1 MFKVRIEDLT
11 DLVFGLALSIGA
23 IALIN
28 RSEDDIS
35 DVLTGLFWFTFSF
48 LILISVW
55 ISYSR
60 IISRLKIESPRLL
73 VLNVALLLLVA
84 IEPYLL
90 NVMAFDVNSQ
100 NYPELLNGASTLYAL
115 DLGGIWLIMA
125 GFNQQAFRQGVEG
138 REAFV
143 AARNSRL
150 IDAAIFLASALPVFW
165 TLALFDLPVRFL
177 IWYVSIPL
185 GVIGHGYLVR
195 RARERYGGEDD
206 GA

>member
-35 DVLTGLFWFTFSF
+35 DVMAGLFWFAFSF
-48 LILISVW
+48 FILISVW

-60 IISRLKIESPRLL
+60 IISRLQIETSRLL
-73 VLNVALLLLVA
+73 FLNVTLLLLVA

-90 NVMAFDVNSQ
+90 NIMAFDVNSQ
-100 NYPELLNGASTLYAL
+100 NYFELLDGASTLYAL
-115 DLGGIWLIMA
+115 DLGGIWIIMA
-125 GFNQQAFRQGVEG
+125 GFNHQAFRQGAEDRKV
-138 REAFV
+138 FL

-150 IDAAIFLASALPVFW
+150 IDATIFLASALPPFW
-165 TLALFDLPVRFL
+165 TLTLFGLPLRFL
-177 IWYVSIPL
+177 VWYAAIPL
-185 GVIGHGYLVR
+185 GMIFHGYLVKR
-195 RARERYGGEDD
+195 VREGHGRGERP
-206 GA
+206 

>member
-60 IISRLKIESPRLL
+60 IISRLKIESPRDRKS
-73 VLNVALLLLVA
+73 VV
-84 IEPYLL
+84 
-90 NVMAFDVNSQ
+90 
-100 NYPELLNGASTLYAL
+100 
-115 DLGGIWLIMA
+115 
-125 GFNQQAFRQGVEG
+125 
-138 REAFV
+138 
-143 AARNSRL
+143 
-150 IDAAIFLASALPVFW
+150 
-165 TLALFDLPVRFL
+165 
-177 IWYVSIPL
+177 
-185 GVIGHGYLVR
+185 
-195 RARERYGGEDD
+195 
-206 GA
+206 

>member
-1 MFKVRIEDLT
+1 MLKVRIEDLT

-28 RSEDDIS
+28 RSENDVS
-35 DVLTGLFWFTFSF
+35 DVLVGLFWFTFSF

-60 IISRLKIESPRLL
+60 IISRLRIETSGLL
-73 VLNVALLLLVA
+73 VLNVALLLLVT

-90 NVMAFDVNSQ
+90 NVMALDVNSQ
-100 NYPELLNGASTLYAL
+100 NYPDLLDGASMLYAL

-125 GFNQQAFRQGVEG
+125 GFNHQAFRQRAEDRVV
-138 REAFV
+138 FI

-150 IDAAIFLASALPVFW
+150 IDAIVFLISVLPIFW
-165 TLALFDLPVRFL
+165 TVTLFDLPLRFL
-177 IWYVSIPL
+177 LWYMTIPL
-185 GVIGHGYLVR
+185 GLAGHRYLMK
-195 RARERYGGEDD
+195 RAGERFASGEE
-206 GA
+206 GR